1 MVRAN
6 HLQEERLFECY
17 LTSRSGEPIDPPA
30 AEHLADCEPCAARF
44 DELAAFMDGLQ
55 HDGEA
60 EADAI
65 FTPERLHQQQQ
76 QIERRIALAGRPAR
90 VISFPGRFVRRTIT
104 GSGARTAPRWI
115 AAAAAA
121 GLFVGV
127 AVGAAY
133 EFRAG
138 SAGSQRFAES
148 SRPHLTPMGIRHD
161 PGTPPMTPFCRI
173 LRLRSN
179 GRIPVSYGRSS
190 FTPRVREVR
199 ISISPAPYPSHFSKL
214 SPHTCAGDVVIPSSN
229 RFSRGLR

>member
-1 MVRAN
+1 MVRAS

-17 LTSRSGEPIDPPA
+17 LTSRSGEPIDPPV
-30 AEHLADCEPCAARF
+30 AEHLADCGPCAARF

-55 HDGEA
+55 QDGEV

-90 VISFPGRFVRRTIT
+90 VISFPRRFVRGTIT
-104 GSGARTAPRWI
+104 GSNARTAPRWI

-133 EFRAG
+133 EWRVE
-138 SAGSQRFAES
+138 STGSQRFAES
-148 SRPHLTPMGIRHD
+148 SRPRLTPMGIR
-161 PGTPPMTPFCRI
+161 GTNPADVAADDAFLSDLEAAVERPHTRE
-173 LRLRSN
+173 LRAFDA
-179 GRIPVSYGRSS
+179 

-199 ISISPAPYPSHFSKL
+199 DQH
-214 SPHTCAGDVVIPSSN
+214 
-229 RFSRGLR
+229 

>member
-17 LTSRSGEPIDPPA
+17 LTSRSGEPIDPPV

-55 HDGEA
+55 EEGEA

-90 VISFPGRFVRRTIT
+90 VISFPRRFVRGTIT

-127 AVGAAY
+127 AVGAGY
-133 EFRAG
+133 EWRVG
-138 SAGSQRFAES
+138 SAGSPRFAES
-148 SRPHLTPMGIRHD
+148 SRPHLTPMGIRVTNPADVSADDAFLSDLEAAVERPH
-161 PGTPPMTPFCRI
+161 TSE
-173 LRLRSN
+173 LRAFDA
-179 GRIPVSYGRSS
+179 

-199 ISISPAPYPSHFSKL
+199 DQH
-214 SPHTCAGDVVIPSSN
+214 
-229 RFSRGLR
+229 